1 MPPIA
6 IRLDANRFGGSD
18 QASQPN
24 RLSDHPTDLPFKFDM
39 SESEDEQSSKN
50 RKVIKTK
57 RMKRNK
63 NRQNSMSI
71 YCSDQELGV
80 IGVSTDDGMTTL

>member
-18 QASQPN
+18 QA
-24 RLSDHPTDLPFKFDM
+24 LSDHPTDLPFKFDM

-50 RKVIKTK
+50 RKVIKTE

>member
-1 MPPIA
+1 MKGQQNVVVCSVSCFGNLLSVPPIA

-50 RKVIKTK
+50 RKVIKTEI
-57 RMKRNK
+57 MKEIR
-63 NRQNSMSI
+63 
-71 YCSDQELGV
+71 
-80 IGVSTDDGMTTL
+80 TDRIQ